1 MRSTIYIRRS
11 GALGDVILARHILI
25 CSILSRKLIFLKILK
40 RALDQ
45 LGILEDLIVTYI
57 VHFYNLMWER
67 KV

>member
-1 MRSTIYIRRS
+1 MKSMVYIRRT
-11 GALGDVILARHILI
+11 GLLGDVILARHILI
-25 CSILSRKLIFLKILK
+25 CSILSSKLIFLKVLK

-45 LGILEDLIVTYI
+45 IGILEDLIVTYI